1 MKETRRIEFIFEIVR
16 ILAALVIAYGVT
28 LLCIMLISDNPGE
41 AVYMFAIG
49 PFTSKR
55 RFGQLIGK
63 FIPYLLTGT
72 GMCFVYASNRFN
84 LIGEGVY
91 LMSGCM
97 VALVATQFMSPETPH
112 MVFILVLILVGAL
125 TGAAFGSIPALL
137 REKAKINETVV
148 SIMMNYALLYAA
160 TYLVKTQMYDTSI
173 TYMASEP
180 LPDAAKLTRLVSGSQ
195 IHAGIFIGIA
205 AVIVTALIFF
215 RTPLGY
221 SIRICGS
228 NPKFA
233 RTAGIGMT
241 SSLIAAQVLG
251 ATLSGIGGAVDI
263 MGIYDRYMWTG
274 LTNMGFDGLLVAVL
288 SKKNPIFVPLGAF
301 LLAYMRTGAAV
312 LNYTTEIPIEFVDI
326 MQAIIILLI
335 AAEHFLGGFKEKF
348 IFKATKNKNKEVA
361 KNA

>member
-1 MKETRRIEFIFEIVR
+1 MKETRQIEFVFEVFR
-16 ILAALVIAYGVT
+16 ILAALIIAYGLT
-28 LLCIMLISDNPGE
+28 LLCIMLISDNPDQ
-41 AVYMFAIG
+41 AVYMFAVG

-55 RFGQLIGK
+55 RFGQLMAK

-91 LMSGCM
+91 LMSGCA
-97 VALVATQFMSPETPH
+97 VAYVATQVMSPDTPH
-112 MVFILVLILVGAL
+112 VLFVLVLILVGAA
-125 TGAAFGSIPALL
+125 TGAIFGSVPAIL

-148 SIMMNYALLYAA
+148 SIMMNYALLYLA
-160 TYLVKTQMYDTSI
+160 TYIVKTKMYDTSI
-173 TYMASEP
+173 TYMASKP
-180 LPDAAKLTRLVSGSQ
+180 LPDAAKLDTLFRGTQ
-195 IHAGIFIGIA
+195 IHSGIFIGIL
-205 AVIVTALIFF
+205 AVIVTALIFYK
-215 RTPLGY
+215 TPLGY

-233 RTAGIGMT
+233 KTAGIGMT

-288 SKKNPIFVPLGAF
+288 SKKNPAFVPLGAF
-301 LLAYMRTGAAV
+301 LLAYMRTGASI

-335 AAEHFLGGFKEKF
+335 AAEHFMGKFKEKL
-348 IFKATKNKNKEVA
+348 IFKASRSKEA
-361 KNA
+361 A

>member
-1 MKETRRIEFIFEIVR
+1 MKETRKIEFGFEIFR
-16 ILAALVIAYGVT
+16 ILVALIIAYGLT
-28 LLCIMLISDNPGE
+28 LLCIMLISDNPAE
-41 AVYMFAIG
+41 AVYMFAVG

-55 RFGQLIGK
+55 RFGQLFGK

-97 VALVATQFMSPETPH
+97 VTLVATQVMSSDTPH
-112 MVFILVLILVGAL
+112 MVFILVLLAVGAM
-125 TGAAFGSIPALL
+125 TGVVFGSIPAIL

-148 SIMMNYALLYAA
+148 SIMMNYALLYLA
-160 TYLVKTQMYDTSI
+160 TYIVKTRMYDTSI
-173 TYMASEP
+173 TYMASKQLPAAARLLP
-180 LPDAAKLTRLVSGSQ
+180 LIKGTQLHSGL
-195 IHAGIFIGIA
+195 FIGLL
-205 AVIVTALIFF
+205 AVVVTALIFY
-215 RTPLGY
+215 RTSLGY

-228 NPKFA
+228 NPRFA
-233 RTAGIGMT
+233 KATGISITG
-241 SSLIAAQVLG
+241 SLIAAQVLG
-251 ATLSGIGGAVDI
+251 STLAGIGGAVDM

-274 LTNMGFDGLLVAVL
+274 LTNMGFDGLIVAVL

-301 LLAYMRTGAAV
+301 LLAYMRTGASI

-335 AAEHFLGGFKEKF
+335 AAEHFMGKFKDKL
-348 IFKATKNKNKEVA
+348 IFNASRKKETV
-361 KNA
+361 

>member
-1 MKETRRIEFIFEIVR
+1 MKETRKIEFIFEIFR
-16 ILAALVIAYGVT
+16 ILVALVIAYGLT
-28 LLCIMLISDNPGE
+28 LLCIMLISDDPGE
-41 AVYMFAIG
+41 AVYMFAVG

-55 RFGQLIGK
+55 RFGQLVGK

-97 VALVATQFMSPETPH
+97 VAFMATQVMNPETPH
-112 MVFILVLILVGAL
+112 MVFVLTLILVGAL
-125 TGAAFGSIPALL
+125 TGMVFGSVPALL
-137 REKAKINETVV
+137 REKMKINETVV

-160 TYLVKTQMYDTSI
+160 TYIVKTKMYDTSI
-173 TYMASEP
+173 TYMASEA
-180 LPDAAKLTRLVSGSQ
+180 LPKAAKLTTFIRGTQ
-195 IHAGIFIGIA
+195 IHGGLIVGVL
-205 AVIVTALIFF
+205 AVIVTALIFYK
-215 RTPLGY
+215 TPLGY

-228 NPKFA
+228 NPNFA
-233 RTAGIGMT
+233 KTAGIGMT
-241 SSLIAAQVLG
+241 SSLIAAQVMG

-274 LTNMGFDGLLVAVL
+274 LTNMGFDGLIVAVL
-288 SKKNPIFVPLGAF
+288 SKKNPVFVPLGAF
-301 LLAYMRTGAAV
+301 LLAYMRTGAAI

-335 AAEHFLGGFKEKF
+335 AAEHFMGGFKEKL
-348 IFKATKNKNKEVA
+348 IFNASRKKNKEEV
-361 KNA
+361 

>member
-1 MKETRRIEFIFEIVR
+1 MKETRKIEFVFEIFR
-16 ILAALVIAYGVT
+16 ILVALIIAYGLT

-55 RFGQLIGK
+55 RFGQLFGK

-97 VALVATQFMSPETPH
+97 VALVGTQMMSPETPH
-112 MVFILVLILVGAL
+112 MVFILVFLVVGAL
-125 TGAAFGSIPALL
+125 TGAVFGSIPALL

-148 SIMMNYALLYAA
+148 SIMMNYALLYLA
-160 TYLVKTQMYDTSI
+160 TYIVKTKMYDTSI
-173 TYMASEP
+173 TYMASEQ
-180 LPDAAKLTRLVSGSQ
+180 LPAAGRLTALIRGTQLHS
-195 IHAGIFIGIA
+195 GIFIGLL
-205 AVIVTALIFF
+205 AVVVTALIFYK
-215 RTPLGY
+215 TPLGY
-221 SIRICGS
+221 NIRICGS

-233 RTAGIGMT
+233 KAAGISIT
-241 SSLIAAQVLG
+241 TSLISAQILG
-251 ATLSGIGGAVDI
+251 ATLAGIGGAVDM

-274 LTNMGFDGLLVAVL
+274 LTNMGFDGLIVAVL

-301 LLAYMRTGAAV
+301 LLAYMRTGASI

-335 AAEHFLGGFKEKF
+335 AAEHFMGKFKEKL
-348 IFKATKNKNKEVA
+348 IFNASRKKEAV
-361 KNA
+361 

>member
-1 MKETRRIEFIFEIVR
+1 MKETRRIEFVFEIFR
-16 ILAALVIAYGVT
+16 ILVALLIAYGVA
-28 LLCIMLISDNPGE
+28 LLCIMVISDDPGK
-41 AVYMFAIG
+41 AVYMFAVG

-84 LIGEGVY
+84 LIGEGSY

-97 VALVATQFMSPETPH
+97 VALVATQFMSPDTPH
-112 MVFILVLILVGAL
+112 ILFILVLILVGAA
-125 TGAAFGSIPALL
+125 TGAVFGAVPAIL

-160 TYLVKTQMYDTSI
+160 TYIVKTKMYDTTI
-173 TYMASEP
+173 TYMASEA
-180 LPDAAKLTRLVSGSQ
+180 LPSSAKLTTLVPGTQ
-195 IHAGIFIGIA
+195 IHAGLFVGIL
-205 AVIVTALIFF
+205 AVIATALIFYK
-215 RTPLGY
+215 TPLGY
-221 SIRICGS
+221 NIRICGS
-228 NPKFA
+228 NAKFA
-233 RTAGIGMT
+233 KTAGIGMT
-241 SSLIAAQVLG
+241 SSLVAAQVLG
-251 ATLSGIGGAVDI
+251 AALSGIGGAVDI

-288 SKKNPIFVPLGAF
+288 SKKNPAFVPLGAF
-301 LLAYMRTGAAV
+301 LLAYMRTGAAI

-335 AAEHFLGGFKEKF
+335 AAEHFLGGFKEKL
-348 IFKATKNKNKEVA
+348 IFNVSRKKDKEA
-361 KNA
+361 AQWN